1 MKFEQEINNL
11 KKVENFN
18 KEVLNYLK
26 NCLELKD
33 EDVEKVESLK
43 AKNLPENYQKQLHFL
58 QDERLNDIDVIVIP
72 DNLWK
77 KGKQPSES
85 DVENNIISI
94 KQSYFKALEKNDEIA
109 WMTHELAHCQV
120 FLDSASPDDYEKNS
134 REFAFPDLESEYSY
148 PNNMVEQVT
157 FTKQFQ
163 FLKENAKSREDI
175 IKMINDYY
183 QKEDLPFFN
192 RVLDAV
198 FE

>member
-1 MKFEQEINNL
+1 MKFEQTINKL
-11 KKVENFN
+11 EKVESFN
-18 KEVLNYLK
+18 KEVFYYLK

-33 EDVEKVESLK
+33 GDMEKVESLK
-43 AKNLPENYQKQLHFL
+43 AKDLPENYQKQFQFL
-58 QDERLNDIDVIVIP
+58 KDERLNNIDILIIP
-72 DNLWK
+72 DALWK

-85 DVENNIISI
+85 DALNNIISI
-94 KQSYFKALEKNDEIA
+94 KQSYFKAPEKNDEIA

-120 FLDSASPDDYEKNS
+120 FLDSVSPDDYKKNS

-163 FLKENAKSREDI
+163 FLKENGKNREDI

-183 QKEDLPFFN
+183 HKEDLPFFN
-192 RVLDAV
+192 RVLDTV